1 MRTGP
6 EVGMRYVF
14 ATVLKVNT
22 DILRPFIRHNPS
34 ISVMINRF
42 SEAHVCICRTVYRF
56 WDGNYIGLR
65 GGIARNKLGLPL
77 MVWVG

>member
-56 WDGNYIGLR
+56 WDGN
-65 GGIARNKLGLPL
+65 
-77 MVWVG
+77 